1 MDIKGLFGGSIPL
14 LNRALDL
21 RSVRHNLI
29 ASNIANKDTP
39 HYKAFDL
46 MVEKEMERAVN
57 KENGFRMRKT
67 HSGHI
72 IRGSITDGGIQG
84 LSENKRGFYESEEG
98 NTVDLDSEMG
108 NLTENSLKYT
118 VSAQIL
124 SKKLAGLKNVIQG
137 GGG

>member
-1 MDIKGLFGGSIPL
+1 MDTNGLFGGTVPL

-21 RSVRHNLI
+21 RSLRHNLI

-46 MVEKEMERAVN
+46 MVEKEMEKAMNDDNSV
-57 KENGFRMRKT
+57 RMQKT

-72 IRGSITDGGIQG
+72 EMGGPFNGGIHKVA
-84 LSENKRGFYESEEG
+84 ENKGGLYESEEG

-118 VSAQIL
+118 VTTQIL
-124 SKKLAGLKNVIQG
+124 SKKLAGLKSVIQG
-137 GGG
+137 GGR